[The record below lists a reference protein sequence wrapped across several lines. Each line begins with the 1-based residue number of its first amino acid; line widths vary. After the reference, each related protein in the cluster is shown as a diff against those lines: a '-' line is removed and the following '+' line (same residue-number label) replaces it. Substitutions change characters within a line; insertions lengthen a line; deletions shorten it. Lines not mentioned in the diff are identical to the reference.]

1 MIYLNNVAEEDE
13 KVTQKVSS
21 DDSSVK
27 DYTTSTDKDSVKK
40 QEQEKDI
47 KPIDISLNNILIL
60 LHKRSKQELEKEG
73 VIIYNGSFDEKED
86 KCKYLGPG
94 TYFIRLMKMEGNELP
109 DKNKAAELIS
119 KYIKRFSNNDI
130 KINPDQLTEVLENS
144 ENTDEKTSV
153 SESLLYSLF
162 SEADEQPKQGAKKT
176 EDTDGKEG
184 ESTNKSSDS
193 EVSQENKVIGYMISY
208 TNAYGKDK
216 GKRIS
221 WGNALID
228 KLFGNTIRD
237 LQSLKFKYRDTTIN
251 AGKMFKKETYIDNVI
266 NANTIEG
273 ELGKII
279 NHDYPKNKVDVNVYT
294 GKAVYNKLSKL
305 NKRLEQK
312 DSEKLGK
319 NPYCITFTVDK
330 KDPNYDQY
338 SKDVFAGI
346 ISRVIGKQFNI
357 MPGNRG
363 NVGEKDIIYVPQFTM
378 DSSSDKMKQELSQLY
393 RIFNSKNNSKQK
405 ETTTN
410 ESFSFSLDDKLLKFL
425 FEDNDLKCS
434 DFIMESGRHTSA
446 HINELI
452 DKYGSKYI
460 KANKEKI
467 LNNIKSSYT
476 GKGEADDIRSEMI
489 GVKEKSKTIEW
500 DKKRIDGWNKK
511 HPDDKREKGYTEKQV
526 IRAAKPGKLDDFF
539 NQTTNE
545 QMKKWVDDNFGS
557 ISKSDDGEKFV
568 QAFWKALSL
577 LPEEKD
583 QPKQPEQPQ
592 PPLPP
597 EPESPKKVK
606 VEFIDDGPDTE
617 FDEDNPEEIPE
628 PNIIKEQ
635 EIDIGSSAEPPPDP
649 THEGYEFIG
658 WMPNIKGRNINDF
671 SNIEQNMFFSAKY
684 KGFESQ
690 KFIVKFYYTD
700 NGENKD
706 IGEEQ
711 IVKKGESA
719 KAPEPPE
726 LEGYTFKQW
735 ENDEWKNVN
744 GNLNIKAIYEP
755 DEVGNFIFRKFK
767 DDNQIK
773 DYINVK
779 NGSDEN
785 KETTDNFKKIA
796 DFIESLEIISDDQQ
810 IGSEDL
816 KIPEIDKTIGYYEFI
831 SWEPDPNEIKPQK
844 DNINIVPIY
853 KSKDKDN
860 PESTSVEN
868 VGNNEDNS
876 YFEHDVYIFSD
887 PRIKYEN
894 ENKQEK
900 EFKNDGTFKTKE
912 EPWIS
917 SK

>member
-1 MIYLNNVAEEDE
+1 MIYLNNVTEEDD
-13 KVTQKVSS
+13 KLTQEVPS
-21 DDSSVK
+21 DDSGAK
-27 DYTTSTDKDSVKK
+27 DDTTSSDKDSDKK

-73 VIIYNGSFDEKED
+73 VIIYNGSFDEKDD

-94 TYFIRLMKMEGNELP
+94 TYFIRLMKMEGNDLP

-144 ENTDEKTSV
+144 ENADEKTSV
-153 SESLLYSLF
+153 SESLLCSLF
-162 SEADEQPKQGAKKT
+162 SEADEPTKPDTEKT
-176 EDTDGKEG
+176 EDTEDKEG
-184 ESTNKSSDS
+184 QPTDKSSDP
-193 EVSQENKVIGYMISY
+193 EAQPENKVIGYMISY

-221 WGNALID
+221 WGNALLD

-279 NHDYPKNKVDVNVYT
+279 DQDYPKNNVNVKVYT

-305 NKRLEQK
+305 NKKLEQK

-319 NPYCITFTVDK
+319 NPYCITFTVK
-330 KDPNYDQY
+330 KTDPNYDQY

-346 ISRVIGKQFNI
+346 LSRAIGKQFNI

-363 NVGEKDIIYVPQFTM
+363 NVDEKDIIYVPQFTM
-378 DSSSDKMKQELSQLY
+378 DSSSDKMMQELSKSIDFARLQK
-393 RIFNSKNNSKQK
+393 IFNSKNNTKQK
-405 ETTTN
+405 ETTN
-410 ESFSFSLDDKLLKFL
+410 ESFSFSLDDKLLKLL
-425 FEDNDLKCS
+425 FEDNEILIEKNHKRLRDDKW
-434 DFIMESGRHTSA
+434 
-446 HINELI
+446 NEFV
-452 DKYGSKYI
+452 KKI
-460 KANKEKI
+460 KGH
-467 LNNIKSSYT
+467 L
-476 GKGEADDIRSEMI
+476 DDIRARKDEIEKKSYQDKNDPNRLISLTQGDEAKNN
-489 GVKEKSKTIEW
+489 GYNDFKKELFDSNHNEEETI
-500 DKKRIDGWNKK
+500 KNLRRIAF
-511 HPDDKREKGYTEKQV
+511 R
-526 IRAAKPGKLDDFF
+526 
-539 NQTTNE
+539 
-545 QMKKWVDDNFGS
+545 DNFRND
-557 ISKSDDGEKFV
+557 IVTNFKYEPKDDV
-568 QAFWKALSL
+568 
-577 LPEEKD
+577 D
-583 QPKQPEQPQ
+583 PKQPEPPQ

-597 EPESPKKVK
+597 EPEPPQKVK
-606 VEFIDDGPDTE
+606 VEFIDDGPDSE
-617 FDEDNPEEIPE
+617 FDEENPDEIPE
-628 PNIIKEQ
+628 PNVIKEQ

-649 THEGYEFIG
+649 THHGFDFIG
-658 WMPNIKGRNINDF
+658 WMANIKGRNINDF
-671 SNIEQNMFFSAKY
+671 SNIEQNMFFTAKY
-684 KGFESQ
+684 KGFQSQ

-773 DYINVK
+773 DYINIK

-785 KETTDNFKKIA
+785 KESTDNSKKIA
-796 DFIESLEIISDDQQ
+796 DFIETLEIISDGQK
-810 IGSEDL
+810 IGTEDL
-816 KIPEIDKTIGYYEFI
+816 KTPEVDKSIGEYEFI
-831 SWEPDPNEIKPQK
+831 SWEPDPNKIQPQS
-844 DNINIVPIY
+844 DNINIVPVY
-853 KSKDKDN
+853 KSKDKEN
-860 PESTSVEN
+860 PVTTSVEDT
-868 VGNNEDNS
+868 GNNEDHS
-876 YFEHDVYIFSD
+876 HSEDDVYIFSD
-887 PRIKYEN
+887 SRIKYEN
-894 ENKQEK
+894 EKKQDK
-900 EFKNDGTFKTKE
+900 EFKNKGTFKTKK
-912 EPWIS
+912 EPWTN

>member
-1 MIYLNNVAEEDE
+1 MIYLNNVTEEDE
-13 KVTQKVSS
+13 LTPEVSS
-21 DDSSVK
+21 DDSSTK
-27 DYTTSTDKDSVKK
+27 DDTTSTDKDSDNK

-73 VIIYNGSFDEKED
+73 VIIYNGSFDEKDD

-109 DKNKAAELIS
+109 DKTKAAELIS

-153 SESLLYSLF
+153 SESLLCQLF
-162 SEADEQPKQGAKKT
+162 CEADEPPKPNTEKT
-176 EDTDGKEG
+176 EDTQDKEG
-184 ESTNKSSDS
+184 EPTDKSSDS
-193 EVSQENKVIGYMISY
+193 EASQENKVIGYMISY

-228 KLFGNTIRD
+228 KLFGNTISD

-266 NANTIEG
+266 NANTIKG

-279 NHDYPKNKVDVNVYT
+279 DQDYPKSDVNVNVYT

-305 NKRLEQK
+305 NKKLEQK

-346 ISRVIGKQFNI
+346 LSRAIGKQFNI

-363 NVGEKDIIYVPQFTM
+363 NVDEKDIIYVPQFNM
-378 DSSSDKMKQELSQLY
+378 YSSSQEMRQELSQSRDFARLQS
-393 RIFNSKNNSKQK
+393 IFNSKNNSKQK

-425 FEDNDLKCS
+425 FEDNEILIEKNHKRLRDDKW
-434 DFIMESGRHTSA
+434 
-446 HINELI
+446 NEFV
-452 DKYGSKYI
+452 KKI
-460 KANKEKI
+460 KGH
-467 LNNIKSSYT
+467 L
-476 GKGEADDIRSEMI
+476 DDIRARKDEIEKKSYQDKNDPNRLLSLTQGNEAKNN
-489 GVKEKSKTIEW
+489 GYNDFKKELFDSNHNEEETI
-500 DKKRIDGWNKK
+500 KNLRRIAFRDNFRNDIVTNFKYEPKDDVDPK
-511 HPDDKREKGYTEKQV
+511 HPE
-526 IRAAKPGKLDDFF
+526 P
-539 NQTTNE
+539 
-545 QMKKWVDDNFGS
+545 
-557 ISKSDDGEKFV
+557 
-568 QAFWKALSL
+568 
-577 LPEEKD
+577 
-583 QPKQPEQPQ
+583 PQ

-597 EPESPKKVK
+597 DPEPPQKVK
-606 VEFIDDGPDTE
+606 VEFIDDGPDSE
-617 FDEDNPEEIPE
+617 FDEENPEEIPE
-628 PNIIKEQ
+628 PNVVKEQ
-635 EIDIGSSAEPPPDP
+635 EIDIGSSVEPPPDP
-649 THEGYEFIG
+649 IHDGYEFIG

-773 DYINVK
+773 EYINIK
-779 NGSDEN
+779 NGSEEN
-785 KETTDNFKKIA
+785 KESTDNSKKIS
-796 DFIESLEIISDDQQ
+796 DFIESLEIISDDQK
-810 IGSEDL
+810 IGTKDI
-816 KIPEIDKTIGYYEFI
+816 KIPEIDKTIGDYEFI

-844 DNINIVPIY
+844 DNINIVPVY

-860 PESTSVEN
+860 PESTSVKN
-868 VGNNEDNS
+868 TGNKDNS

-894 ENKQEK
+894 EDKQEK
-900 EFKNDGTFKTKE
+900 EFKNDGTFKTKK
-912 EPWIS
+912 EPWTN

>member
-1 MIYLNNVAEEDE
+1 MIYLNNVTEEDD
-13 KVTQKVSS
+13 KLTQEVPS
-21 DDSSVK
+21 DDSGAK
-27 DYTTSTDKDSVKK
+27 EDTTPTDKDGDKK

-47 KPIDISLNNILIL
+47 EPIDISLNNILIL

-73 VIIYNGSFDEKED
+73 VIIYNGSFDEKDD

-94 TYFIRLMKMEGNELP
+94 TYFIRLMKMEGNDLP

-144 ENTDEKTSV
+144 ENADEKTSV
-153 SESLLYSLF
+153 SESLLCSLF
-162 SEADEQPKQGAKKT
+162 SEADEQPKPDTEKT
-176 EDTDGKEG
+176 EDTQDKEG
-184 ESTNKSSDS
+184 EPTDKSSYS
-193 EVSQENKVIGYMISY
+193 EVSPENKVIGYMISY

-221 WGNALID
+221 WGNALLD

-251 AGKMFKKETYIDNVI
+251 AGKMIKKETYIDNVI

-279 NHDYPKNKVDVNVYT
+279 DQDYPKNNVNVKVYT

-305 NKRLEQK
+305 NKKLEQK

-319 NPYCITFTVDK
+319 NPYCITFTVK
-330 KDPNYDQY
+330 KTDPNYDQY

-346 ISRVIGKQFNI
+346 LSRAIGKQFNI

-363 NVGEKDIIYVPQFTM
+363 NVDEKDIIYVPQFTM
-378 DSSSDKMKQELSQLY
+378 DSSSDKMMQELSKSIDFARLQK
-393 RIFNSKNNSKQK
+393 IFNSKNNTKQK
-405 ETTTN
+405 ETTN
-410 ESFSFSLDDKLLKFL
+410 ESFSFSLDDKLLKLL
-425 FEDNDLKCS
+425 FEDNEMLIEKNHKRLRDDKW
-434 DFIMESGRHTSA
+434 
-446 HINELI
+446 NEFV
-452 DKYGSKYI
+452 KKI
-460 KANKEKI
+460 KGH
-467 LNNIKSSYT
+467 L
-476 GKGEADDIRSEMI
+476 DDIRARKDEIEKKSYQDKNDPNRLISLTQGYEAKNN
-489 GVKEKSKTIEW
+489 GYNDFKKELFDSNHNEEETI
-500 DKKRIDGWNKK
+500 KNLRRIAF
-511 HPDDKREKGYTEKQV
+511 R
-526 IRAAKPGKLDDFF
+526 
-539 NQTTNE
+539 
-545 QMKKWVDDNFGS
+545 DNFRND
-557 ISKSDDGEKFV
+557 IVTNFKYEPKDD
-568 QAFWKALSL
+568 A
-577 LPEEKD
+577 D
-583 QPKQPEQPQ
+583 PKQPEPPQ

-597 EPESPKKVK
+597 DPEPPQKVK
-606 VEFIDDGPDTE
+606 VEFIDDGPDSE
-617 FDEDNPEEIPE
+617 FDEENPDEIPE
-628 PNIIKEQ
+628 PNVIKEQ

-649 THEGYEFIG
+649 THHGFDFIG

-671 SNIEQNMFFSAKY
+671 SNIEQNMFFTAKY

-773 DYINVK
+773 DYINII

-785 KETTDNFKKIA
+785 KESTDNSKKIA
-796 DFIESLEIISDDQQ
+796 DFIESLEIISDDQK
-810 IGSEDL
+810 IGTKDL
-816 KIPEIDKTIGYYEFI
+816 KTPEIDKSIGEYEFI

-853 KSKDKDN
+853 KSTDKDN
-860 PESTSVEN
+860 PQSTSVEDT
-868 VGNNEDNS
+868 GNNEDHS
-876 YFEHDVYIFSD
+876 HSEDDVYIFSD
-887 PRIKYEN
+887 SRIKYEN
-894 ENKQEK
+894 EKKQDK
-900 EFKNDGTFKTKE
+900 DFKNGGAFKTKK
-912 EPWIS
+912 EPLTN

>member
-1 MIYLNNVAEEDE
+1 MIYLNNVTEEDD
-13 KVTQKVSS
+13 KVTQEVSS
-21 DDSSVK
+21 DDSSSK
-27 DYTTSTDKDSVKK
+27 EDTTSTDKDSGKK

-47 KPIDISLNNILIL
+47 EPIDISLNNILIL

-73 VIIYNGSFDEKED
+73 VIIYNGSFDEKND

-153 SESLLYSLF
+153 SESLLCSLF
-162 SEADEQPKQGAKKT
+162 SESDEQPKPDTEKT
-176 EDTDGKEG
+176 EDTQDKEG
-184 ESTNKSSDS
+184 EPTDKSSDS
-193 EVSQENKVIGYMISY
+193 EASQENKVIGYMISY

-221 WGNALID
+221 WGNALLD

-251 AGKMFKKETYIDNVI
+251 AGKMFKKETYIDNII

-279 NHDYPKNKVDVNVYT
+279 NQDYPKSDVNVKVYT

-305 NKRLEQK
+305 NKKLEQK

-346 ISRVIGKQFNI
+346 LSRAIGKQFNI

-363 NVGEKDIIYVPQFTM
+363 NVDEKDIIYVPQFTM
-378 DSSSDKMKQELSQLY
+378 DSSSDKMMQELSKSIDFARLQK
-393 RIFNSKNNSKQK
+393 IFNSKNNSKQK

-425 FEDNDLKCS
+425 FEDNEILIEKDHKRLRDDKW
-434 DFIMESGRHTSA
+434 
-446 HINELI
+446 NEFV
-452 DKYGSKYI
+452 KKI
-460 KANKEKI
+460 KGH
-467 LNNIKSSYT
+467 L
-476 GKGEADDIRSEMI
+476 DDIRARKDEIEKKSYQDKNDPNRLLSLTQGDEAKNN
-489 GVKEKSKTIEW
+489 GYNDFKKELFDSNHNEEETI
-500 DKKRIDGWNKK
+500 KNLRRIAF
-511 HPDDKREKGYTEKQV
+511 R
-526 IRAAKPGKLDDFF
+526 
-539 NQTTNE
+539 
-545 QMKKWVDDNFGS
+545 DNFRND
-557 ISKSDDGEKFV
+557 IVTNFKYE
-568 QAFWKALSL
+568 
-577 LPEEKD
+577 PKD
-583 QPKQPEQPQ
+583 EVDPKQ
-592 PPLPP
+592 
-597 EPESPKKVK
+597 
-606 VEFIDDGPDTE
+606 
-617 FDEDNPEEIPE
+617 
-628 PNIIKEQ
+628 
-635 EIDIGSSAEPPPDP
+635 
-649 THEGYEFIG
+649 
-658 WMPNIKGRNINDF
+658 
-671 SNIEQNMFFSAKY
+671 
-684 KGFESQ
+684 
-690 KFIVKFYYTD
+690 
-700 NGENKD
+700 
-706 IGEEQ
+706 
-711 IVKKGESA
+711 
-719 KAPEPPE
+719 
-726 LEGYTFKQW
+726 
-735 ENDEWKNVN
+735 
-744 GNLNIKAIYEP
+744 P

-773 DYINVK
+773 DYINIK
-779 NGSDEN
+779 NGLEEN
-785 KETTDNFKKIA
+785 KQSTDNSKKIS
-796 DFIESLEIISDDQQ
+796 DFIESLEIISDEQK
-810 IGSEDL
+810 IGTKDI
-816 KIPEIDKTIGYYEFI
+816 KIPEIDKTIGDYEFI

-844 DNINIVPIY
+844 DNINIVPVY

-860 PESTSVEN
+860 PESTSVKN
-868 VGNNEDNS
+868 VDNNEDNS

-887 PRIKYEN
+887 SRIKYEN

-900 EFKNDGTFKTKE
+900 EFMNDGTFKTKK
-912 EPWIS
+912 EPQTS